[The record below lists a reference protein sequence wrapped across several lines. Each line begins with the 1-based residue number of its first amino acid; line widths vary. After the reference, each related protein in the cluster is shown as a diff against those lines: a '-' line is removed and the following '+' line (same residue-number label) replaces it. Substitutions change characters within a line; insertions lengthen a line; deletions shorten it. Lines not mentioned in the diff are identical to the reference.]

1 MENKLKKLNDSFNE
15 LLMERK
21 ELQKLLN
28 QARDKQELLEIGIR
42 IDNLI
47 VRNSQ
52 FNEEI

>member
-15 LLMERK
+15 LNRERK

-28 QARDKQELLEIGIR
+28 QARGKSELIEIGIR

-47 VRNSQ
+47 VRNAQ